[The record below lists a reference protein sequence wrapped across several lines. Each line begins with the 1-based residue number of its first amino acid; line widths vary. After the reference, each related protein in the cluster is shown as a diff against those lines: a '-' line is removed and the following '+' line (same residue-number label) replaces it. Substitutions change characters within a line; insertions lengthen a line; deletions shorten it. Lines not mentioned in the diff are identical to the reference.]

1 MQLLHRKVFGQLAQ
15 KLNRRSYIEPNRTV
29 HSSYRTRSRSYR
41 QSPAQ
46 PVSPPSH
53 MKYPT
58 HSQIIEPSDL
68 RVGMFIHL
76 EGGWLAH
83 PFPLS
88 SFKLISQAQIATVQA
103 LGLAVRW
110 YPEKG
115 DAMTAGAHEL
125 DDVDGIECV
134 SSGPTLANI
143 DAQSLESSQSRA
155 RRMSRYVL
163 ASQRDSQAVCES
175 QFNEATQACRA
186 LTDLVCN
193 QPGQAREQAERL
205 TQSLSAKMLGEDELC
220 IRLLSEN
227 AGDKASAHAMNVTV
241 VSMLMGRSFGFN
253 EADMQD
259 LGVGAMLHDIGKL
272 DLPERMRNREDHFSR
287 SEASFYEEHVAFG
300 ISQGKKMGLSPG
312 ALAIIAQHH
321 ECADGSGFP
330 AQLNTD
336 RTTVSAR
343 IVALVNRYDNL
354 CNPNVTVRAVTPHE
368 AVSLLFA
375 QGKNKFDTAIL
386 SCFIKMMGV
395 YPPGSTVQLTN
406 DRYGLVVSVNASRP
420 LKPRVLVHEPGVPRE
435 EAQVV
440 DLEQVSGLGIRRSI
454 KPLALPPESL
464 GYLAPK
470 ARTAYFFGAADA
482 GAPSVDQALPSTQK
496 AMA

>member
-1 MQLLHRKVFGQLAQ
+1 
-15 KLNRRSYIEPNRTV
+15 
-29 HSSYRTRSRSYR
+29 
-41 QSPAQ
+41 
-46 PVSPPSH
+46 
-53 MKYPT
+53 MKYPAN
-58 HSQIIEPSDL
+58 SQVIEPSAL

-88 SFKLISQAQIATVQA
+88 SFKLSSEAQIATVRA

-110 YPEKG
+110 YPDKSDPG
-115 DAMTAGAHEL
+115 AAMATASTADAGFGEPFSEQFSEQAVAG
-125 DDVDGIECV
+125 
-134 SSGPTLANI
+134 I
-143 DAQSLESSQSRA
+143 DAQALESPQNRA
-155 RRMSRYVL
+155 RRLSRYVL
-163 ASQRDSQAVCES
+163 ASQRDSQAVCER
-175 QFNEATQACRA
+175 QFNEATQACRV
-186 LTDLVCN
+186 LTDLVGGK
-193 QPGQAREQAERL
+193 PDQAREQAERL
-205 TQSLSAKMLGEDELC
+205 TQSLSSKMLGEDELC

-241 VSMLMGRSFGFN
+241 ISMLMGRSFGFN
-253 EADMQD
+253 ETDMLD

-300 ISQGKKMGLSPG
+300 VSQGKKMGLSPG
-312 ALAIIAQHH
+312 ALAIISQHH
-321 ECADGSGFP
+321 EYADGSGFP
-330 AQLNTD
+330 AQLNAD
-336 RTTVSAR
+336 RTTVGGR

-354 CNPNVTVRAVTPHE
+354 CNPNVMVRAVTPHE

-406 DRYGLVVSVNASRP
+406 DRYGLVVGVNASRP
-420 LKPRVLVHEPGVPRE
+420 LKPRVLVHEPGVPRD
-435 EAQVV
+435 EAQVI
-440 DLEQVSGLGIRRSI
+440 DLERVSGLGIRRSI

-470 ARTAYFFGAADA
+470 ARTTYFFESAANA
-482 GAPSVDQALPSTQK
+482 ESSWEAANSSLEE

>member
-1 MQLLHRKVFGQLAQ
+1 
-15 KLNRRSYIEPNRTV
+15 
-29 HSSYRTRSRSYR
+29 
-41 QSPAQ
+41 
-46 PVSPPSH
+46 

-58 HSQIIEPSDL
+58 HSQIIEPNDL

-88 SFKLISQAQIATVQA
+88 SFKLSSNAQIGTVQA

-110 YPEKG
+110 YPEKSVL
-115 DAMTAGAHEL
+115 AAINQNA
-125 DDVDGIECV
+125 DDSDNSASAFNEHA
-134 SSGPTLANI
+134 PTSVE
-143 DAQSLESSQSRA
+143 AQTLESPQSRA
-155 RRMSRYVL
+155 RRLHRHVL
-163 ASQRDSQAVCES
+163 ASQRDSQAVCER
-175 QFNEATQACRA
+175 QFNEATQACRS
-186 LTDLVCN
+186 LTDLIGG

-205 TQSLSAKMLGEDELC
+205 TQSLSSKMLGKAELC

-227 AGDKASAHAMNVTV
+227 AGYKASAHAMKVTV
-241 VSMLMGRSFGFN
+241 ISMLMGRSFGFN
-253 EADMQD
+253 QADMQD
-259 LGVGAMLHDIGKL
+259 LGVGAVLHDIGKL

-287 SEASFYEEHVAFG
+287 SEASFYEEHVAYG
-300 ISQGKKMGLSPG
+300 VSQGKKMGLSPG

-321 ECADGSGFP
+321 EYADGSGFP
-330 AQLNTD
+330 AQLNAD
-336 RTTVSAR
+336 RTTVGAR

-406 DRYGLVVSVNASRP
+406 DRYGLVVGVNASRP
-420 LKPRVLVHEPGVPRE
+420 LKPRVLVHEPGVPRD
-435 EAQVV
+435 EAQII

-454 KPLALPPESL
+454 KPLALPPEAL

-470 ARTAYFFGAADA
+470 VRTTYFFESAA
-482 GAPSVDQALPSTQK
+482 APEPSFEEAAPTLEE
-496 AMA
+496 AMV

>member
-1 MQLLHRKVFGQLAQ
+1 
-15 KLNRRSYIEPNRTV
+15 
-29 HSSYRTRSRSYR
+29 
-41 QSPAQ
+41 
-46 PVSPPSH
+46 
-53 MKYPT
+53 MKYPAN
-58 HSQIIEPSDL
+58 SQIIEPSAL

-88 SFKLISQAQIATVQA
+88 SFKLSSEAQIATVQA

-110 YPEKG
+110 YPDKS
-115 DAMTAGAHEL
+115 DPAAPLATASTTEAEFADQFVEQAVAGL
-125 DDVDGIECV
+125 
-134 SSGPTLANI
+134 
-143 DAQSLESSQSRA
+143 DAQALESPQNRA
-155 RRMSRYVL
+155 RRLSRYVL
-163 ASQRDSQAVCES
+163 ASQRDSQAVCER
-175 QFNEATQACRA
+175 QFNEATQACRS
-186 LTDLVCN
+186 LTDLVCGK
-193 QPGQAREQAERL
+193 PDQAREQAERL
-205 TQSLSAKMLGEDELC
+205 TQSLSNKMLGEDELC

-241 VSMLMGRSFGFN
+241 ISMLMGRSFGFS
-253 EADMQD
+253 EADMLD

-287 SEASFYEEHVAFG
+287 SEASFYEEHVAYG
-300 ISQGKKMGLSPG
+300 VSQGKKMGLSPG

-321 ECADGSGFP
+321 EYADGSGFP
-330 AQLNTD
+330 AQLNAD
-336 RTTVSAR
+336 RTTVGGR

-354 CNPNVTVRAVTPHE
+354 CNPNVMVRAVTPHE

-375 QGKNKFDTAIL
+375 QGKDKFDTAIL

-406 DRYGLVVSVNASRP
+406 DRYGLVVGVNASRP
-420 LKPRVLVHEPGVPRE
+420 LKPRVLVHEPGVPRD
-435 EAQVV
+435 EAQVI

-470 ARTAYFFGAADA
+470 ARTTYFFE
-482 GAPSVDQALPSTQK
+482 SALNAESSGEEATSSLEE

>member
-1 MQLLHRKVFGQLAQ
+1 MNHA
-15 KLNRRSYIEPNRTV
+15 V
-29 HSSYRTRSRSYR
+29 HCCQ
-41 QSPAQ
+41 QSEQ
-46 PVSPPSH
+46 TF
-53 MKYPT
+53 MKYPAN
-58 HSQIIEPSDL
+58 SQIIDSSAL

-88 SFKLISQAQIATVQA
+88 SFKLSSDAQIATVQA
-103 LGLAVRW
+103 LSLSVRW
-110 YPEKG
+110 YPDKS
-115 DAMTAGAHEL
+115 DANADETASPLCPEDLPSEAEAAS
-125 DDVDGIECV
+125 VGIDP
-134 SSGPTLANI
+134 ST
-143 DAQSLESSQSRA
+143 LESPQARTRRLSRF
-155 RRMSRYVL
+155 VL
-163 ASQRDSQAVCES
+163 SSQRDSQAVCER

-186 LTDLVCN
+186 LTELISG
-193 QPGQAREQAERL
+193 QPGQAREQAEKL
-205 TQSLSAKMLGEDELC
+205 TQSLSSKMLGADELC

-241 VSMLMGRSFGFN
+241 ISMLMGRSFGFS

-287 SEASFYEEHVAFG
+287 SEASFYEEHVAHG
-300 ISQGKKMGLSPG
+300 VVQGKKMDLTPG

-321 ECADGSGFP
+321 EYADGSGFP
-330 AQLNTD
+330 AKLGTD
-336 RTTVSAR
+336 RTTVGGR

-354 CNPNVTVRAVTPHE
+354 CNPKVMVRAVTPHE

-375 QGKNKFDTAIL
+375 QGKDKFDTAIL

-406 DRYGLVVSVNASRP
+406 DLYGLVVGVNASRP
-420 LKPRVLVHEPGVPRE
+420 LKPRVLLHEPGVPRD
-435 EAQVV
+435 EAVVV

-454 KPLALPPESL
+454 KPVALPPESM
-464 GYLAPK
+464 GYLSPK
-470 ARTAYFFGAADA
+470 LRTTYFFESALAEKADWREETEEA
-482 GAPSVDQALPSTQK
+482 VT
-496 AMA
+496 

>member
-1 MQLLHRKVFGQLAQ
+1 MNYPA
-15 KLNRRSYIEPNRTV
+15 N
-29 HSSYRTRSRSYR
+29 SST
-41 QSPAQ
+41 
-46 PVSPPSH
+46 
-53 MKYPT
+53 
-58 HSQIIEPSDL
+58 IEPSAL

-88 SFKLISQAQIATVQA
+88 SFKLSSETQIATVQA

-110 YPEKG
+110 YPDKS
-115 DAMTAGAHEL
+115 DLAATGADSEPAEPVGGRPML
-125 DDVDGIECV
+125 QG
-134 SSGPTLANI
+134 S
-143 DAQSLESSQSRA
+143 DAQTLESSQSRA
-155 RRMSRYVL
+155 RRLSRSVL
-163 ASQRDSQAVCES
+163 ASQRESQAVCER
-175 QFNEATQACRA
+175 QFNEATQACRS
-186 LTDLVCN
+186 LTHLVCG
-193 QPGQAREQAERL
+193 QPDQAREQAERL
-205 TQSLSAKMLGEDELC
+205 TRSLSTKMLGEDELC
-220 IRLLSEN
+220 IRVLSEN

-241 VSMLMGRSFGFN
+241 ISMLMGRSFGFS

-287 SEASFYEEHVAFG
+287 SEASFYEEHVAYG
-300 ISQGKKMGLSPG
+300 VSQGKKMGLSPG

-330 AQLNTD
+330 AQLNAD
-336 RTTVSAR
+336 KTTVGAR
-343 IVALVNRYDNL
+343 IVALVNRYDKL
-354 CNPNVTVRAVTPHE
+354 CNPNVMVRAVTPHE

-406 DRYGLVVSVNASRP
+406 DRYGLVMGVNATRP
-420 LKPRVLVHEPGVPRE
+420 LKPRVLVHEPGVPRD
-435 EAQVV
+435 EALIV
-440 DLEQVSGLGIRRSI
+440 DLEQVRGLGIRRSI

-470 ARTAYFFGAADA
+470 ARTTYFFESAVPAELGLEVVA
-482 GAPSVDQALPSTQK
+482 QTLEEAL
-496 AMA
+496 A